1 MRAERGVKKNVG
13 YAEMG
18 EEICG
23 LVDRKIPEHPWNMMQ
38 VDRKRGVLLVI
49 YIVMY

>member
-1 MRAERGVKKNVG
+1 MRPERGVKKNIG
-13 YAEMG
+13 YAEVG

-38 VDRKRGVLLVI
+38 VDRKRGFLLVLQ
-49 YIVMY
+49 IVTY